1 MSKTS
6 LLQTPRFRFHL
17 GYCLLALTIFLIEIV
32 IAKYFSG
39 WIRSYLGDV
48 LVIILLY
55 SAIMSV
61 AALNKRFVVLFT
73 LITAFAIEFG
83 QYFKLA
89 DRLGCAPDSL
99 AYIVLGNT
107 FSGEDLGCYVGG
119 VVLTVIFERVV
130 LNHCHCH

>member
-1 MSKTS
+1 MSNTS
-6 LLQTPRFRFHL
+6 PLQTPRFRFHL
-17 GYCLLALTIFLIEIV
+17 GYGLFALTIFLSEIA

-48 LVIILLY
+48 LVIVLLY

-61 AALNKRFVVLFT
+61 AELNKKVVVLFT
-73 LITAFAIEFG
+73 LIVAFVIEFS

-89 DRLGCAPDSL
+89 ELLGFVPDSM

-107 FSGEDLGCYVGG
+107 FSVEDLGCYVVGAILILL
-119 VVLTVIFERVV
+119 VERVAWQPSY
-130 LNHCHCH
+130 